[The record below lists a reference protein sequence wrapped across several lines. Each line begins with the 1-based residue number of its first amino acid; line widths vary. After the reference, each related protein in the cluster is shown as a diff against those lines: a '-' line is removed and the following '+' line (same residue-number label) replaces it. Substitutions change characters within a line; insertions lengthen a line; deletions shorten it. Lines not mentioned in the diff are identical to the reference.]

1 MADPQP
7 VSGIQIVIDDE
18 DGKVTTDPVTGTV
31 ATEQPDGGVVVQ
43 LDARRPK
50 KDGDDTEDKFYDNLA
65 DEIGAS
71 QLSLIANELH
81 DQIAADDRSRGNHLE
96 IRARGLGLLGLE
108 LKEPRATVGDTSA
121 AVEGQSTVTN
131 PLLLE
136 ACLKGWANAQAE
148 LLPSDGPVKVANKDD
163 QSIQSEDNLADAFER
178 DLNHYFTKTATE
190 YYPDTSHML
199 LWGTYFG
206 GSGFKKIY
214 RCPMK
219 RRPVSESVDE
229 KDLIVSDTTKDLRSC
244 ARITHQI
251 PMRPSVMK
259 RMELIGAYRKGPE
272 SIPSPPQVNAV
283 DAKIAGI
290 QGTDPT
296 PQKSRPEDQPYT
308 IWESQCELDLP
319 EYAPGKFKGEGI
331 ALPYLVTMDK
341 DSKEIKAIRRDWEED
356 DEECER
362 QRMYVKYPYVPGP
375 GFYGTGLLNILG
387 NASSALTAAWRLAL
401 DSAMFATFPSFLIAK
416 LGGRQNTSDFR
427 VGPGTGVPVE
437 TNNQPI
443 GNIISP
449 MPYKDVGP
457 GMLALIDK
465 VQQQTQSLSAA
476 GDIPTAEGVA
486 NVPVG
491 TMLAQ
496 IEQATKVESA
506 AHKGM
511 HQAQAEEIEL
521 IVDLFRKNPE
531 DFWKANK
538 ICPPDYWNEQKFMQA
553 LENCHLEPASDPN
566 TPSHIHRVAKAVALS
581 QLIAVPAFAPIM
593 DPRGTLNTILG
604 VIRQDPTNI
613 IAPEQAPAPAA
624 SDPNMI
630 AANAKMLSA
639 QAAQQKAQVA
649 AQEASQDMTIQTSKL
664 QAEQNIATVDLA
676 KEMVIHKDDAAHD
689 AKVAAQQHSLGQQ
702 QHGLATAQHGLATQ
716 QAVHDANMDVAEHAL
731 NVHQVLNPPAPTD
744 SGSE

>member
-1 MADPQP
+1 
-7 VSGIQIVIDDE
+7 
-18 DGKVTTDPVTGTV
+18 
-31 ATEQPDGGVVVQ
+31 
-43 LDARRPK
+43 
-50 KDGDDTEDKFYDNLA
+50 
-65 DEIGAS
+65 
-71 QLSLIANELH
+71 
-81 DQIAADDRSRGNHLE
+81 
-96 IRARGLGLLGLE
+96 
-108 LKEPRATVGDTSA
+108 
-121 AVEGQSTVTN
+121 
-131 PLLLE
+131 
-136 ACLKGWANAQAE
+136 
-148 LLPSDGPVKVANKDD
+148 
-163 QSIQSEDNLADAFER
+163 
-178 DLNHYFTKTATE
+178 
-190 YYPDTSHML
+190 
-199 LWGTYFG
+199 
-206 GSGFKKIY
+206 
-214 RCPMK
+214 MK

-251 PMRPSVMK
+251 PMRPSVLK
-259 RMELIGAYRKGPE
+259 RMQLIGAYRDISLGTAP
-272 SIPSPPQVNAV
+272 PPQVNATE
-283 DAKIAGI
+283 AKIAGI

-308 IWESQCELDLP
+308 IWESQCELDIA
-319 EYAPGKFKGEGI
+319 EYAPGQFKNEGI

-341 DSKEIKAIRRDWEED
+341 DTKEILALRRDWEED
-356 DEECER
+356 DDQCER

-387 NASSALTAAWRLAL
+387 NASSALTAAWRLSL

-427 VGPGTGVPVE
+427 VGPGTGVPIE
-437 TNNQPI
+437 TNNMPI
-443 GNIISP
+443 NDIISP

-511 HQAQAEEIEL
+511 HQAQTEEIEL
-521 IVDLFRKNPE
+521 IVNLFRKNPE

-538 ICPPDYWNEQKFMQA
+538 ICPPDYWNEQKFELA
-553 LENCHLEPASDPN
+553 LKNCHLEPASDPN

-613 IAPEQAPAPAA
+613 IAPEQAPGPAPP
-624 SDPNMI
+624 DPNMI
-630 AANAKMLSA
+630 AAMAKDTSSKAAMLNA
-639 QAAQQKAQVA
+639 QTKAQTSQQDAGTKA
-649 AQEASQDMTIQTSKL
+649 AEL
-664 QAEQNIATVDLA
+664 QVEQNIATVDLA

-731 NVHQVLNPPAPTD
+731 NVHQVLNPPTPTD